1 MLTTYWNH
9 LGFLISIP
17 GVRNVLQS
25 QEGYLIKKKNYHISQ
40 CFLVFWGVWQ
50 LFVFFFIVFEKGDCA
65 PAPRTLAQQL
75 LLYTQLQRN
84 RE

>member
-1 MLTTYWNH
+1 MAHVKELQIVVVETVRLSFPVN
-9 LGFLISIP
+9 LGVVLIVVRP
-17 GVRNVLQS
+17 PLVLDGVVNV
-25 QEGYLIKKKNYHISQ
+25 
-40 CFLVFWGVWQ
+40 
-50 LFVFFFIVFEKGDCA
+50 